1 MNNIIRKT
9 AIAATVL
16 LFVAISSVA
25 QSYQDVVYL
34 KNGSVIRGLI
44 MEQVPSQSLKLVT
57 PDGSTFFCTFDEVEK
72 RMPNWINMDGL
83 QLRAIEVS

>member
-1 MNNIIRKT
+1 MNNLIRKT

-57 PDGSTFFCTFDEVEK
+57 PDGSTFSAHLMK
-72 RMPNWINMDGL
+72 WRKYPRKY
-83 QLRAIEVS
+83 LR